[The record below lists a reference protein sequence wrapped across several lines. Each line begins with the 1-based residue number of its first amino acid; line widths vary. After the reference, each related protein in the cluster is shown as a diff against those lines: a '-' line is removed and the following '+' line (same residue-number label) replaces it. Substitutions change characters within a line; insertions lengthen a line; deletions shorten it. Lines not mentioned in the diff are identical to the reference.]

1 MEGIS
6 CNLVE
11 RFSRWKWMQF
21 VGLWDAFEFHR
32 FLRVEQWPH
41 IFLFGCKQTEEPE
54 AEDIPQSSRMG
65 NHQTYTTRIVLV
77 MHYQ

>member
-11 RFSRWKWMQF
+11 RFHRWKWMQF

-41 IFLFGCKQTEEPE
+41 IFCLDVNKLKNLKLKIFRNPLGWETIRPTQLGLC
-54 AEDIPQSSRMG
+54 
-65 NHQTYTTRIVLV
+65 L
-77 MHYQ
+77 